1 MKMKRITNAQ
11 VLANLEINTLNEMQN
26 ASIDALLAEKDV
38 ILLSP
43 TGSGKTIGFL
53 LPILELLDPEVSHIQ
68 ALIIAPS
75 RELVLQIENVFKQMK
90 TGFKVNSCYGG
101 HSIKIETNN
110 LSEPPAVLIG
120 TPGRIDDLLKR
131 QILHLKH
138 VKTIVLDE
146 FDKSLELGFQDEMS
160 YIMNKLKGL
169 KFRFLTSATN
179 LIEIPEFVGIKSPV
193 RLNYLDSSKTN
204 AKLEVKQ
211 VVTDEYD
218 KLDTLFKLICKLGNQ
233 SMLIFMNQ
241 RDSVERICEFLGE
254 KGVFATFYH
263 GGLEQLDRER
273 ALIKFRNGSS
283 KILITTDLASR
294 GLDVPEIESIIHY
307 NLPQNLEAFTH
318 RNGRTARMNAVGA
331 AYLIFEKDEDMP
343 EFIKGKIPIEK
354 LPKNDVLPP
363 KPAWETL
370 YISKGKKDKINK
382 TDIVGFLCK
391 MGKLEKTEV
400 GLIDVKDNFSY
411 VAVNSDKVLD
421 VIQLIKNEKL
431 KNQKAKIELAR

>member
-169 KFRFLTSATN
+169 KFRQ
-179 LIEIPEFVGIKSPV
+179 
-193 RLNYLDSSKTN
+193 
-204 AKLEVKQ
+204 LE
-211 VVTDEYD
+211 Y
-218 KLDTLFKLICKLGNQ
+218 
-233 SMLIFMNQ
+233 
-241 RDSVERICEFLGE
+241 
-254 KGVFATFYH
+254 
-263 GGLEQLDRER
+263 
-273 ALIKFRNGSS
+273 
-283 KILITTDLASR
+283 
-294 GLDVPEIESIIHY
+294 
-307 NLPQNLEAFTH
+307 
-318 RNGRTARMNAVGA
+318 
-331 AYLIFEKDEDMP
+331 
-343 EFIKGKIPIEK
+343 
-354 LPKNDVLPP
+354 
-363 KPAWETL
+363 
-370 YISKGKKDKINK
+370 
-382 TDIVGFLCK
+382 
-391 MGKLEKTEV
+391 
-400 GLIDVKDNFSY
+400 
-411 VAVNSDKVLD
+411 
-421 VIQLIKNEKL
+421 
-431 KNQKAKIELAR
+431 